1 MKNIPHH
8 PGKIPIPQM
17 QSDLPVGGNLSPG
30 NVPHKFINIFF
41 QIAHSACKL
50 QFEQL
55 PCAFLYKLLQG
66 FQSCGRE
73 IVTAVAGEFERL

>member
-1 MKNIPHH
+1 MKNIPRR
-8 PGKIPIPQM
+8 PGKVPIPQM
-17 QSDLPVGGNLSPG
+17 QSDLPICGNLSPR

-73 IVTAVAGEFERL
+73 IVAAVANEFERL

>member
-1 MKNIPHH
+1 MKNIPHR
-8 PGKIPIPQM
+8 PGKVSVAQM
-17 QSDLPVGGNLSPG
+17 QSNLPIGSNLSPR
-30 NVPHKFINIFF
+30 NTLHKFINIFF

-55 PCAFLYKLLQG
+55 PCAFLYKMLQG

-73 IVTAVAGEFERL
+73 IVTAVASEFERL

>member
-17 QSDLPVGGNLSPG
+17 QSNLPIGGNFPLRNPL
-30 NVPHKFINIFF
+30 HKFIHPVI
-41 QIAHSACKL
+41 QTVHIVCKL

-55 PCAFLYKLLQG
+55 SCPLLNEFLQG
-66 FQSCGRE
+66 FQSCSRE
-73 IVTAVAGEFERL
+73 IVAAVPGKFE